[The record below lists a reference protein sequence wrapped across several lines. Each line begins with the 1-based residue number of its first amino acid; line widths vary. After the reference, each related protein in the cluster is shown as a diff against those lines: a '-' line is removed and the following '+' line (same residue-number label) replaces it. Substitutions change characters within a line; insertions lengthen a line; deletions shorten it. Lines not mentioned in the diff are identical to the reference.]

1 MVREVVVLAVLLPL
15 PAAAQVSITEIM
27 YDLPEGSDS
36 GREWIEVYAHES
48 IDLTTLK
55 LVENGSNHVIKA
67 SSGSG
72 SIANG
77 QFAVIADNPTKFAA
91 DNPSYAGLVFDSA
104 FSFNNDGESLSIAT
118 GDGVIDE
125 VVYTNASANG
135 NGDSLQ
141 RSPGSVQFDAGI
153 PTPGAGVPATGLVKS
168 VPSQKGKK
176 KQAAAASV
184 VVQTEVVGKSDFPP
198 ESPAVTFV
206 QTPVEGAAVL
216 WWLAPILLSGFAAAG
231 TSLSRHYR
239 KSEWDIVEER

>member
-1 MVREVVVLAVLLPL
+1 MVREVAVLAVLLPL

-48 IDLTTLK
+48 IDLTTLR

-72 SIANG
+72 SIGNG

-104 FSFNNDGESLSIAT
+104 FSLNNDGESLSIAT
-118 GDGVIDE
+118 GDGVIDQ
-125 VVYTNASANG
+125 VVYTSASANG

-153 PTPGAGVPATGLVKS
+153 PTPGTIMPAAGLVKS
-168 VPSQKGKK
+168 GLTQKGKK
-176 KQAAAASV
+176 KQAAAVSV
-184 VVQTEVVGKSDFPP
+184 AVQAEIVGESHSPSK
-198 ESPAVTFV
+198 SPAGTSE
-206 QTPVEGAAVL
+206 QKPDERTAAL
-216 WWLAPILLSGFAAAG
+216 WWLAPLLFSGCAAAG
-231 TSLSRHYR
+231 TSLSRHYK